1 MECKVRTLKMD
12 LIIRELKETDKPRW
26 LELWAG
32 YLDFY
37 KSTLSNEQ
45 TEFTFKRLINHDEK
59 MYGFVA
65 ENENGVIG
73 FTHCLFRPSTWT
85 ETDYCYLEDL
95 FVDPNIR
102 GKGIGRALMNRV
114 IELAK
119 EKNSKRV
126 YWTTQE
132 FNKTARVLYDS
143 ITSVSEFV
151 QYRLPLN

>member
-1 MECKVRTLKMD
+1 MD
-12 LIIRELKETDKPRW
+12 LIIRELKETDKERW

-32 YLDFY
+32 YLEFY
-37 KSTLSNEQ
+37 KSNLSPEQ
-45 TEFTFKRLINHDEK
+45 TEFTWKRLINNEQK
-59 MYGFVA
+59 MHGFVA

-102 GKGIGRALMNRV
+102 GKGVGRALMNRV

>member
-1 MECKVRTLKMD
+1 MNLN
-12 LIIRELKETDKPRW
+12 IRELKEIDKDRW

-32 YLDFY
+32 YLEFY
-37 KSTLSNEQ
+37 KSNLSPEQ
-45 TEFTFKRLINHDEK
+45 TEFTWKRLITNEQK

-95 FVDPNIR
+95 FVDPSIR
-102 GKGIGRALMNRV
+102 GKGVGRALMNRV
-114 IELAK
+114 VELAK

-151 QYRLPLN
+151 QYRLPLI

>member
-1 MECKVRTLKMD
+1 MTLT
-12 LIIRELKETDKPRW
+12 IRAIEEKDKNQWLK
-26 LELWAG
+26 LWAG
-32 YLDFY
+32 YLEFY
-37 KSTLSNEQ
+37 KSTISPEQ
-45 TEFTFKRLINHDEK
+45 TELTWKRLISNEMK
-59 MYGFVA
+59 MFGFVA
-65 ENENGVIG
+65 ESEEGVIG

-102 GKGIGRALMNRV
+102 GKGIGRALMNKV

-119 EKNSKRV
+119 EKHSKRV

-143 ITSVSEFV
+143 ITPVSEFV
-151 QYRLPLN
+151 QYRLPISQEN

>member
-1 MECKVRTLKMD
+1 MT
-12 LIIRELKETDKPRW
+12 LIIRAIEEKDKDQWLK
-26 LELWAG
+26 LWAG
-32 YLDFY
+32 YLEFY
-37 KSTLSNEQ
+37 KSIISPEQ
-45 TEFTFKRLINHDEK
+45 TELTWKRLINNELK
-59 MYGFVA
+59 MFGFVA
-65 ENENGVIG
+65 ESEDGIIG

-102 GKGIGRALMNRV
+102 GKGIGRALMNKV

-143 ITSVSEFV
+143 ITPVSEFV

>member
-1 MECKVRTLKMD
+1 MLNLTIRALQEKDKSQWLK
-12 LIIRELKETDKPRW
+12 
-26 LELWAG
+26 LWAG
-32 YLDFY
+32 YLEFY
-37 KSTLSNEQ
+37 KSTISSEQ
-45 TEFTFKRLINHDEK
+45 TELTWKRLINNEQK
-59 MYGFVA
+59 MFGFVA
-65 ENENGVIG
+65 ETEEVIIG

-95 FVDPNIR
+95 YVDPNIR
-102 GKGIGRALMNRV
+102 GKGIGRALMDRV

-143 ITSVSEFV
+143 ITPVSEFV
-151 QYRLPLN
+151 QYRLPITDEN

>member
-1 MECKVRTLKMD
+1 MTLT
-12 LIIRELKETDKPRW
+12 IRAIEERDKSQWLK
-26 LELWAG
+26 LWAG

-37 KSTLSNEQ
+37 KSTISPEQ
-45 TEFTFKRLINHDEK
+45 TELTWKRLINNELK
-59 MYGFVA
+59 MFGFVA
-65 ENENGVIG
+65 ENEDGVIG

-102 GKGIGRALMNRV
+102 GKGVGRALMEKV
-114 IELAK
+114 VEFAK
-119 EKNSKRV
+119 QKESKRV

-143 ITSVSEFV
+143 ITPVSEFV
-151 QYRLPLN
+151 QYRLPLH

>member
-1 MECKVRTLKMD
+1 MTLT
-12 LIIRELKETDKPRW
+12 IRAIEEKDKDQWLK
-26 LELWAG
+26 LWAG
-32 YLDFY
+32 YLEFY
-37 KSTLSNEQ
+37 KSTITPEQ
-45 TEFTFKRLINHDEK
+45 TELTWKRLINNEQK
-59 MYGFVA
+59 MFGFVA
-65 ENENGVIG
+65 ESEEGVIG

-102 GKGIGRALMNRV
+102 GKGIGRALMNKV
-114 IELAK
+114 VELAK

-143 ITSVSEFV
+143 ITPVSEFV
-151 QYRLPLN
+151 QYRLPINHEN

>member
-1 MECKVRTLKMD
+1 MNLN
-12 LIIRELKETDKPRW
+12 IRELKETDKDRW

-32 YLDFY
+32 YLEFY
-37 KSTLSNEQ
+37 KSNLSPEQ
-45 TEFTFKRLINHDEK
+45 TEFTWKRLINNEQK

-65 ENENGVIG
+65 ENENGGIG

-102 GKGIGRALMNRV
+102 GKGVGRALMNRV
-114 IELAK
+114 VELAK

-151 QYRLPLN
+151 QYRLPLS

>member
-1 MECKVRTLKMD
+1 MSLTIRAIEEKDKSQWLK
-12 LIIRELKETDKPRW
+12 
-26 LELWAG
+26 LWAG
-32 YLDFY
+32 YLEFY
-37 KSTLSNEQ
+37 KSTISPEQ
-45 TEFTFKRLINHDEK
+45 TEITWKRLINNEMK
-59 MYGFVA
+59 MFGFVA
-65 ENENGVIG
+65 ENEEGVIG

-102 GKGIGRALMNRV
+102 GKGVGRALMEKV

-119 EKNSKRV
+119 EEKSKRV

-143 ITSVSEFV
+143 ITPVSEFV

>member
-1 MECKVRTLKMD
+1 MTLT
-12 LIIRELKETDKPRW
+12 IRAIEEKDKDQWLK
-26 LELWAG
+26 LWAG
-32 YLDFY
+32 YLEFY
-37 KSTLSNEQ
+37 KSTISSEQ
-45 TEFTFKRLINHDEK
+45 TELTWKRLINNELK
-59 MYGFVA
+59 MFGFVA
-65 ENENGVIG
+65 ESEEGVIG

-95 FVDPNIR
+95 FVDPSIR
-102 GKGIGRALMNRV
+102 GKGVGRALMSKV
-114 IELAK
+114 VELAK

-143 ITSVSEFV
+143 IIPVSEFV

>member
-1 MECKVRTLKMD
+1 MTLT
-12 LIIRELKETDKPRW
+12 IRAIEEKDKDQWLK
-26 LELWAG
+26 LWAG
-32 YLDFY
+32 YLEFY
-37 KSTLSNEQ
+37 KSTISSEQ
-45 TEFTFKRLINHDEK
+45 TELTWKRLINNEQK
-59 MYGFVA
+59 MFGFVA
-65 ENENGVIG
+65 ESKEGVIG

-85 ETDYCYLEDL
+85 DTDYCYLEDL

-102 GKGIGRALMNRV
+102 GKGVGRALMNKV
-114 IELAK
+114 VELAK

-143 ITSVSEFV
+143 ITPVSEFV

>member
-1 MECKVRTLKMD
+1 MTLT
-12 LIIRELKETDKPRW
+12 IRAIEEKDKDQWLK
-26 LELWAG
+26 LWAG
-32 YLDFY
+32 YLEFY
-37 KSTLSNEQ
+37 KSTISPEQ
-45 TEFTFKRLINHDEK
+45 TELTWKRLINNEQK
-59 MYGFVA
+59 MFGFVA
-65 ENENGVIG
+65 ESEEGVIG

-102 GKGIGRALMNRV
+102 GKGIGRALMNKV
-114 IELAK
+114 FGLAK

-143 ITSVSEFV
+143 ITPVSEFV
-151 QYRLPLN
+151 QYRLKINQEN

>member
-1 MECKVRTLKMD
+1 MTLT
-12 LIIRELKETDKPRW
+12 IRAIEEKDKDQWLK
-26 LELWAG
+26 LWAG
-32 YLDFY
+32 YLEFY
-37 KSTLSNEQ
+37 KSTISSEQ
-45 TEFTFKRLINHDEK
+45 TELTWKRLINNEQK
-59 MYGFVA
+59 IFGFVA
-65 ENENGVIG
+65 ESEEGVIG

-95 FVDPNIR
+95 FVDPSIR
-102 GKGIGRALMNRV
+102 GKGVGRALMSKV
-114 IELAK
+114 VELAK

-143 ITSVSEFV
+143 IIPVSEFV

>member
-1 MECKVRTLKMD
+1 MD
-12 LIIRELKETDKPRW
+12 LKIRELKETDKERW

-32 YLDFY
+32 YLEFY
-37 KSTLSNEQ
+37 KSNLSPEQ
-45 TEFTFKRLINHDEK
+45 TEFTWERLISNEQK
-59 MYGFVA
+59 MHGFVA

-151 QYRLPLN
+151 QYRLPLI

>member
-1 MECKVRTLKMD
+1 MNLN
-12 LIIRELKETDKPRW
+12 IRELKETDKDRW

-32 YLDFY
+32 YLEFY
-37 KSTLSNEQ
+37 KSNLSPEQ
-45 TEFTFKRLINHDEK
+45 TEFTWKRLINNEQK

-102 GKGIGRALMNRV
+102 GKGVGRALMNRV
-114 IELAK
+114 VELAK
-119 EKNSKRV
+119 EKNSK
-126 YWTTQE
+126 
-132 FNKTARVLYDS
+132 KS
-143 ITSVSEFV
+143 S
-151 QYRLPLN
+151 

>member
-1 MECKVRTLKMD
+1 MTLT
-12 LIIRELKETDKPRW
+12 IRAIEEKDKDQWLK
-26 LELWAG
+26 LWAG
-32 YLDFY
+32 YLEFY
-37 KSTLSNEQ
+37 KSTISPEQ
-45 TEFTFKRLINHDEK
+45 TELTWKRLINNELK
-59 MYGFVA
+59 MFGFVA
-65 ENENGVIG
+65 ESDEGVIG

-102 GKGIGRALMNRV
+102 GKGIGRALMNKV
-114 IELAK
+114 FELAK

-143 ITSVSEFV
+143 ITPVSEFV
-151 QYRLPLN
+151 QYRLPLH

>member
-1 MECKVRTLKMD
+1 MNLN
-12 LIIRELKETDKPRW
+12 IRELKETDKDRW

-32 YLDFY
+32 YLEFY
-37 KSTLSNEQ
+37 KSNLSPEQ
-45 TEFTFKRLINHDEK
+45 TEFTWKRLINNEQK

-65 ENENGVIG
+65 ENESGVIG

-102 GKGIGRALMNRV
+102 GRGVGRALMNRV
-114 IELAK
+114 VELAK

-151 QYRLPLN
+151 QYRLPLS

>member
-1 MECKVRTLKMD
+1 MTLK
-12 LIIRELKETDKPRW
+12 IRAIEEKDKDQWLK
-26 LELWAG
+26 LWAG
-32 YLDFY
+32 YLEFY
-37 KSTLSNEQ
+37 KSTILPEQ
-45 TEFTFKRLINHDEK
+45 TELTWKRLINNELK
-59 MYGFVA
+59 MFGFVA
-65 ENENGVIG
+65 ESEDEIIG

-102 GKGIGRALMNRV
+102 GKGIGRALMNKV
-114 IELAK
+114 FELAK

-143 ITSVSEFV
+143 IIPVSEFV

>member
-1 MECKVRTLKMD
+1 MTLT
-12 LIIRELKETDKPRW
+12 IRAIEEKDKNQW
-26 LELWAG
+26 LNLWAG
-32 YLDFY
+32 YLEFY
-37 KSTLSNEQ
+37 KSTISIEQ
-45 TEFTFKRLINHDEK
+45 TELTWKRLINNELK
-59 MYGFVA
+59 MFGFVA
-65 ENENGVIG
+65 ENEEGVIG

-102 GKGIGRALMNRV
+102 GKGVGRALMEKV
-114 IELAK
+114 VEFAK
-119 EKNSKRV
+119 QKESKRV

-143 ITSVSEFV
+143 ITNVSEFV

>member
-1 MECKVRTLKMD
+1 MNLN
-12 LIIRELKETDKPRW
+12 IRELKETDKDRW

-32 YLDFY
+32 YLEFY
-37 KSTLSNEQ
+37 KSNLSPEQ
-45 TEFTFKRLINHDEK
+45 TEFTWKRLINNEQK

-95 FVDPNIR
+95 FVDPGIR
-102 GKGIGRALMNRV
+102 GKGVGRALMNRV

-151 QYRLPLN
+151 QYRLPLI

>member
-1 MECKVRTLKMD
+1 MNLN
-12 LIIRELKETDKPRW
+12 IRELKETDKDRW

-32 YLDFY
+32 YQEFY
-37 KSTLSNEQ
+37 KSNLSPEQ
-45 TEFTFKRLINHDEK
+45 TEFTWKRLINNEQK

-65 ENENGVIG
+65 ENESGVIG

-95 FVDPNIR
+95 FVDPSIR
-102 GKGIGRALMNRV
+102 GRGVGRALMNRV
-114 IELAK
+114 VELAK

-151 QYRLPLN
+151 QYRLPLS

>member
-1 MECKVRTLKMD
+1 MD

-59 MYGFVA
+59 MFGFVA